1 MIRAIIRTTS
11 GITANLKATH
21 IEKNGD
27 FIEIYCGDKLH
38 GMFDIG
44 VIQYLYLSKSK
55 SKGVNSDE
63 L

>member
-38 GMFDIG
+38 GMFDNGSVQFI
-44 VIQYLYLSKSK
+44 YLSNQK

>member
-11 GITANLKATH
+11 GVTANISATH
-21 IEKNGD
+21 VVQNGD
-27 FIEIYCGDKLH
+27 FIEVYCGDKLH
-38 GMFDIG
+38 GMFDKGI
-44 VIQYLYLSKSK
+44 IQYLYLSKSK